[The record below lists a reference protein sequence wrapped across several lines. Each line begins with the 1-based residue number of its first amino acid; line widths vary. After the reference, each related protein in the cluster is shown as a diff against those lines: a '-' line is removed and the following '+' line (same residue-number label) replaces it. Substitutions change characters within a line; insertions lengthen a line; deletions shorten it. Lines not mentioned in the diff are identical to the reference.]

1 MPKNKRCPKC
11 LAHPVL
17 KRSEADYLLPA
28 KSAAQSNSGENPP
41 DWRAAL
47 PVQVYI
53 CPNCNL
59 LELYCSP
66 SP

>member
-11 LAHPVL
+11 LTHPVL
-17 KRSEADYLLPA
+17 KRSDADSVLPTQQDS
-28 KSAAQSNSGENPP
+28 KSDSVSGK
-41 DWRAAL
+41 RAGL

-59 LELYCSP
+59 VELYYSP
-66 SP
+66 SA